1 MLFYKSDDAAEL
13 GGKSMVSAVLEKFMM
28 VGITAVVVGVNMTN
42 VNFIERIYARR
53 GSGSI
58 VTDQARGSAERH
70 FDLEL
75 SSKELL
81 QTGALVRL
89 LFLVR
94 MIALKNLMGIK
105 DNA

>member
-1 MLFYKSDDAAEL
+1 MLLLIA
-13 GGKSMVSAVLEKFMM
+13 VSLRIVTCYGFLQLCC
-28 VGITAVVVGVNMTN
+28 ITAVVVGVNMTN